1 MGDTDAVLGTGLD
14 STDTFHIA
22 AVIERFGDRFLR
34 RVFTENEIAQGTRQ
48 RSPERYFAGLFAAK
62 EAAMKAL
69 GTGQISTVTW
79 RDIEVVWIDAATHL
93 RFEAGAARRF
103 TEMGGDR
110 SLLSITHTRNLALA
124 QVLILG
130 WQENA
135 RI

>member
-1 MGDTDAVLGTGLD
+1 MVDTASVLGTGLD
-14 STDTFHIA
+14 STDISHIA

-34 RVFTENEIAQGTRQ
+34 RVFTADEIAQGAGK

-79 RDIEVVWIDAATHL
+79 RDIEVVRLDAATQL
-93 RFEAGAARRF
+93 KFEAGAARRF

-110 SLLSITHTRNLALA
+110 SLLSLTQTRNLALA
-124 QVLILG
+124 QDFILG
-130 WQENA
+130 CRENA
-135 RI
+135 QP